1 MPTLDNFILAIK
13 QTPTN
18 AGPTPEGSYDA
29 NYKGQSA
36 QDKIKL
42 KFDGGRVVNARKYY
56 VGVDGDTGQ
65 GDTNDGFADYQ
76 LGDEITIKTKD
87 QLALWTEASKKYN
100 CDFDANESPDCEVQD
115 VDVILTLEALPKD
128 DRGTHVPI
136 AIVSIIAFILAIAY
150 ALFGPNMFGD
160 ILSNDAQWKDFPLW
174 PLLIGAIVVLLI
186 LFITSLVRT
195 VRLNGIYDTKLLWRP
210 SDANVYGE
218 YSNTAEKVALIVPA
232 GVAIVWNTVQWLLTP
247 S

>member
-18 AGPTPEGSYDA
+18 AGPTPEGRYDA
-29 NYKGQSA
+29 NYKEQSA

-42 KFDGGRVVNARKYY
+42 KFDNGRVVNARKYY
-56 VGVDGDTGQ
+56 VGIDDDIGQ
-65 GDTNDGFADYQ
+65 GDTNDGFEDYKV
-76 LGDEITIKTKD
+76 GDEITIKSN
-87 QLALWTEASKKYN
+87 QLALSNEDYNKYN
-100 CDFDANESPDCEVQD
+100 CAYDTNDSPDCKVQD
-115 VDVILTLEALPKD
+115 VDVILTLEALPTD
-128 DRGTHVPI
+128 DRGTHIPI
-136 AIVSIIAFILAIAY
+136 VIVSIIALILAIGY
-150 ALFGPNMFGD
+150 AGFGPNMFGD

-195 VRLNGIYDTKLLWRP
+195 VRLNGIYDTKRLWRP
-210 SDANVYGE
+210 SDANVHGE

-232 GVAIVWNTVQWLLTP
+232 GIAIVWNTVQWLLTP